1 MEYQKITNLPKNLQQ
16 SNPEKVTNENNKEIP
31 EEKYISLEKRPQII
45 HNLDS

>member
-45 HNLDS
+45 YNLDS